1 MEPQNVIE
9 SNTVLIGK
17 LKIINNY
24 KKNRNETKKENQMQ
38 RKGKAGQA
46 TWQKSHIIQALKLYD
61 MKIKSGTK

>member
-24 KKNRNETKKENQMQ
+24 KKKSKRNEKRKPKAKE
-38 RKGKAGQA
+38 RKGESGNMAKI
-46 TWQKSHIIQALKLYD
+46 THH
-61 MKIKSGTK
+61 MKIMSGTK